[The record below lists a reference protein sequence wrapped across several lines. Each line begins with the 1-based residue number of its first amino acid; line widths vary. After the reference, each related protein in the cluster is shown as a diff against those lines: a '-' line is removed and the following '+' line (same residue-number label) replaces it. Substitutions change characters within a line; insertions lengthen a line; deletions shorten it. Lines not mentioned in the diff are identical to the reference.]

1 MSDQPQFERFS
12 DFYPFYL
19 AEHSERR
26 CRAMHY
32 VGSSLVLAVLAFALI
47 SGNFWTLVFV
57 PIVGYGFAWIGH
69 FFFEH
74 NKPAT
79 FKYPLYSLIGDW
91 VMLKD
96 FVTGRLRRVHPALAE
111 SDSLD
116 E

>member
-1 MSDQPQFERFS
+1 MSDQPRFERFS

-32 VGSSLVLAVLAFALI
+32 VGSSLVLLVLAFALI
-47 SGNFWTLVFV
+47 SGELWTLALLPV
-57 PIVGYGFAWIGH
+57 VGYGFAWIGH

-96 FVTGRLRRVHPALAE
+96 FVTGRLRRVHPALTE